1 MSKRQSWS
9 DLPFRL
15 FNLTTRAGWRASKG
29 FVTLLAAIR
38 GKKKTRVGK
47 LTHAIAQAG
56 RGSINAPSLILW
68 PFKAAES
75 GLPRTRWRFLSC
87 NCPVSQKNYSTFL

>member
-1 MSKRQSWS
+1 MRIATVSKRQSWS

-38 GKKKTRVGK
+38 GKVLALAGS
-47 LTHAIAQAG
+47 AQG
-56 RGSINAPSLILW
+56 
-68 PFKAAES
+68 
-75 GLPRTRWRFLSC
+75 
-87 NCPVSQKNYSTFL
+87 